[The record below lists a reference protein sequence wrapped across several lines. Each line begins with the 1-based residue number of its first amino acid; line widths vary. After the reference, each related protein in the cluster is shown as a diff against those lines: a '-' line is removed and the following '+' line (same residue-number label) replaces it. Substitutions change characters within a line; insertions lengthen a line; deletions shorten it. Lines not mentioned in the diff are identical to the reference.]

1 MADLLTPAL
10 LDAINNKFTAE
21 QEGRELSFLEK
32 ARYELEV
39 MKFRDALRLS
49 EEREHAE
56 HVKQRREHERK
67 FVTMRKLLM
76 KQRNQEWE
84 EIVQNF
90 RWEYAMI
97 SKYDKEQQ
105 LDFILKLYNKYFFS
119 PTLIGNIVNRSPRVV
134 WSTLEEYAF
143 EN

>member
-10 LDAINNKFTAE
+10 LEAINNKFTAE
-21 QEGRELSFLEK
+21 REGRELTFLEK
-32 ARYELEV
+32 AKYELEV

-49 EEREHAE
+49 DEREHVE

-76 KQRNQEWE
+76 QQRGQEWE
-84 EIVQNF
+84 AIVQDV
-90 RWEYAMI
+90 RR
-97 SKYDKEQQ
+97 KYLEIPKDDKEQQ
-105 LDFILKLYNKYFFS
+105 LDFILNLYNKYYFS
-119 PTLIGNIVNRSPRVV
+119 PTLIGNIVNRQSQVV
-134 WSTLEEYAF
+134 WSILEEYAF

>member
-10 LDAINNKFTAE
+10 LEAIDNKFTAE
-21 QEGRELSFLEK
+21 REGRELTFLEK
-32 ARYELEV
+32 AKYKLEV

-56 HVKQRREHERK
+56 HVKQRKQHEHK
-67 FVTMRKLLM
+67 FITMRKLLM
-76 KQRNQEWE
+76 KQRGQEWE
-84 EIVQNF
+84 AIVQDF
-90 RWEYAMI
+90 RR
-97 SKYDKEQQ
+97 KYLEIPKDDKEQQ
-105 LDFILKLYNKYFFS
+105 LDFILTLYNKYFFS
-119 PTLIGNIVNRSPRVV
+119 PTLIGNIVNRSSQVV

>member
-10 LDAINNKFTAE
+10 LEAINNKFTAE
-21 QEGRELSFLEK
+21 HEGRELSFLEK

-49 EEREHAE
+49 EQREHAE
-56 HVKQRREHERK
+56 HVKQRKQHERK

-76 KQRNQEWE
+76 KQRGQEWE
-84 EIVQNF
+84 AIVQDF
-90 RWEYAMI
+90 RR
-97 SKYDKEQQ
+97 KYLEIPKDDKEQQ
-105 LDFILKLYNKYFFS
+105 LDFILTLYNKYYFS
-119 PTLIGNIVNRSPRVV
+119 PTLIGNIVNRSAQVV

>member
-10 LDAINNKFTAE
+10 LEAINNKFTAE
-21 QEGRELSFLEK
+21 REGRELTFLEK
-32 ARYELEV
+32 AKYELEV

-49 EEREHAE
+49 EEQEHAE
-56 HVKQRREHERK
+56 HIKQRKQHERK

-76 KQRNQEWE
+76 KQRGQEWE
-84 EIVQNF
+84 VIVQDF
-90 RWEYAMI
+90 RR
-97 SKYDKEQQ
+97 KYLEIPKDDKEQQ
-105 LDFILKLYNKYFFS
+105 LDFILTLYNKYFFS
-119 PTLIGNIVNRSPRVV
+119 PTLIGNIVNRSSQVV

>member
-10 LDAINNKFTAE
+10 LEAIDNKFTAE
-21 QEGRELSFLEK
+21 REGRELTFLEK
-32 ARYELEV
+32 AKYELEV

-56 HVKQRREHERK
+56 HVKQRKQHEHK
-67 FVTMRKLLM
+67 FITMRKLLM
-76 KQRNQEWE
+76 KQRGQEWE
-84 EIVQNF
+84 AIVQDF
-90 RWEYAMI
+90 RR
-97 SKYDKEQQ
+97 KYLEIPKDDREQQ
-105 LDFILKLYNKYFFS
+105 LDFILTLYNKYFFS
-119 PTLIGNIVNRSPRVV
+119 PTRIGNIVNRSSQVV

>member
-10 LDAINNKFTAE
+10 LEAINNKFTAE
-21 QEGRELSFLEK
+21 QEGRELTFLEK

-56 HVKQRREHERK
+56 HVKQREQHERK

-76 KQRNQEWE
+76 KQRGQEWE
-84 EIVQNF
+84 VIVQNF

-97 SKYDKEQQ
+97 PKDDKEQQ
-105 LDFILKLYNKYFFS
+105 LDFILNLYNKYYFS
-119 PTLIGNIVNRSPRVV
+119 PTLIGNIVNRSARVV

>member
-10 LDAINNKFTAE
+10 LEAIDNKFTAE
-21 QEGRELSFLEK
+21 REGRELTFLEK
-32 ARYELEV
+32 AKYELEV

-56 HVKQRREHERK
+56 HVKQRKQHEHK
-67 FVTMRKLLM
+67 FITMRKLLM
-76 KQRNQEWE
+76 KQRDQEWE
-84 EIVQNF
+84 AIVQDF
-90 RWEYAMI
+90 RR
-97 SKYDKEQQ
+97 KYLEIPKDDKEQQ
-105 LDFILKLYNKYFFS
+105 LDFILTLYNKYFFS
-119 PTLIGNIVNRSPRVV
+119 PTLIGNIVNRSSQVV

>member
-21 QEGRELSFLEK
+21 KEGRELTFLEK
-32 ARYELEV
+32 AKYELEV
-39 MKFRDALRLS
+39 RKFRDTLRLS

-56 HVKQRREHERK
+56 HVKQRKQHEHK

-76 KQRNQEWE
+76 KQRGQEWE
-84 EIVQNF
+84 AIVQDF
-90 RWEYAMI
+90 HRRYLEI
-97 SKYDKEQQ
+97 PKDDQEQQ
-105 LDFILKLYNKYFFS
+105 LDFILTLYNKYFFS
-119 PTLIGNIVNRSPRVV
+119 PTLIGNIVNRQSQVV
-134 WSTLEEYAF
+134 WSILEEYAF

>member
-10 LDAINNKFTAE
+10 LEAINNKFTAE
-21 QEGRELSFLEK
+21 HEGRELTFLEQ

-49 EEREHAE
+49 DEREHAE
-56 HVKQRREHERK
+56 RAKQWKQHERK

-76 KQRNQEWE
+76 KQRGQEWE
-84 EIVQNF
+84 AIVQDF
-90 RWEYAMI
+90 RR
-97 SKYDKEQQ
+97 KYLEIPKDDKEQQ
-105 LDFILKLYNKYFFS
+105 LDFILTLYNKYFFS
-119 PTLIGNIVNRSPRVV
+119 PTLIGNIVNRSARVV